1 MADAGLRG
9 MSVEELRSRE
19 RELRE
24 TLARL
29 HMKRHARRLEK
40 PSELRRV
47 ASDGTVEE
55 VLEVPAESIAGVEA
69 TREGFWCAGERGK
82 LRLVRRRA

>member
-1 MADAGLRG
+1 MAAEKIQQL
-9 MSVEELRSRE
+9 STEELRTRE

-40 PSELRRV
+40 PSELHVAKKDLARV
-47 ASDGTVEE
+47 LTAINAKAAGT
-55 VLEVPAESIAGVEA
+55 SG
-69 TREGFWCAGERGK
+69 RGAK
-82 LRLVRRRA
+82 

>member
-9 MSVEELRSRE
+9 MSVEELRNRE

-40 PSELRRV
+40 PSELHAAKRDLARV
-47 ASDGTVEE
+47 LTELSQKR
-55 VLEVPAESIAGVEA
+55 IATG
-69 TREGFWCAGERGK
+69 RDRGAK
-82 LRLVRRRA
+82 

>member
-1 MADAGLRG
+1 MAEKTQSPD
-9 MSVEELRSRE
+9 ELRARE

-40 PSELRRV
+40 PSELHAAKKDLARV
-47 ASDGTVEE
+47 LTA
-55 VLEVPAESIAGVEA
+55 LNAG
-69 TREGFWCAGERGK
+69 GGRGRGAK
-82 LRLVRRRA
+82 

>member
-1 MADAGLRG
+1 

-29 HMKRHARRLEK
+29 HIKRHARRLEK
-40 PSELRRV
+40 PSELHAAKKDLARVLTELSHKRV
-47 ASDGTVEE
+47 AT
-55 VLEVPAESIAGVEA
+55 A
-69 TREGFWCAGERGK
+69 RERGAK
-82 LRLVRRRA
+82 

>member
-1 MADAGLRG
+1 
-9 MSVEELRSRE
+9 MSAEKVQRLSMDELRVRE

-40 PSELRRV
+40 PSELHAAKKDLARV
-47 ASDGTVEE
+47 LTAIN
-55 VLEVPAESIAGVEA
+55 AESA
-69 TREGFWCAGERGK
+69 RG
-82 LRLVRRRA
+82 RGAR

>member
-1 MADAGLRG
+1 MADADFKG
-9 MSVEELRSRE
+9 MAVDELRNRE

-40 PSELRRV
+40 PSELRTAKKDLARV
-47 ASDGTVEE
+47 LTVLSEKR
-55 VLEVPAESIAGVEA
+55 IATA
-69 TREGFWCAGERGK
+69 RGRGAK
-82 LRLVRRRA
+82 

>member
-1 MADAGLRG
+1 MADTGLRG
-9 MSVEELRSRE
+9 MTIEELRGRE

-40 PSELRRV
+40 PSELLAAKKDLARV
-47 ASDGTVEE
+47 LTALSQKR
-55 VLEVPAESIAGVEA
+55 IAA
-69 TREGFWCAGERGK
+69 AGDRGAK
-82 LRLVRRRA
+82 

>member
-1 MADAGLRG
+1 MAAEKVQQL
-9 MSVEELRSRE
+9 STEELRARE

-40 PSELRRV
+40 PSELHVAKKDLARV
-47 ASDGTVEE
+47 LTAINAKAAGASG
-55 VLEVPAESIAGVEA
+55 
-69 TREGFWCAGERGK
+69 RGAK
-82 LRLVRRRA
+82 

>member
-1 MADAGLRG
+1 MADTALRG
-9 MSVEELRSRE
+9 MSVEELQGRE

-40 PSELRRV
+40 PSELHAAKKDLARV
-47 ASDGTVEE
+47 LTALSQKRIATASG
-55 VLEVPAESIAGVEA
+55 
-69 TREGFWCAGERGK
+69 RGAK
-82 LRLVRRRA
+82 

>member
-9 MSVEELRSRE
+9 LSVEELRSRE

-40 PSELRRV
+40 PSELHAAKKDLARVLTELSQKRV
-47 ASDGTVEE
+47 ATARD
-55 VLEVPAESIAGVEA
+55 
-69 TREGFWCAGERGK
+69 RGAK
-82 LRLVRRRA
+82 

>member
-9 MSVEELRSRE
+9 MTVEELKGRE
-19 RELRE
+19 TELRE

-40 PSELRRV
+40 PSELHAAKKDLARV
-47 ASDGTVEE
+47 LTELSRKR
-55 VLEVPAESIAGVEA
+55 IAT
-69 TREGFWCAGERGK
+69 TRDRGAK
-82 LRLVRRRA
+82 

>member
-1 MADAGLRG
+1 MADGGLKA
-9 MSVEELRSRE
+9 MSVEELQGRE

-40 PSELRRV
+40 PSELHTAKKDLARV
-47 ASDGTVEE
+47 LTVLSEKR
-55 VLEVPAESIAGVEA
+55 IATA
-69 TREGFWCAGERGK
+69 RGRGAK
-82 LRLVRRRA
+82 

>member
-1 MADAGLRG
+1 MADTALRG
-9 MSVEELRSRE
+9 MSVEELRARE

-40 PSELRRV
+40 PSELNAAKRDLARVLTELSQKRV
-47 ASDGTVEE
+47 ATARD
-55 VLEVPAESIAGVEA
+55 
-69 TREGFWCAGERGK
+69 RGAK
-82 LRLVRRRA
+82 

>member
-1 MADAGLRG
+1 MADTGLRG

-40 PSELRRV
+40 PSELHAAKKDLARV
-47 ASDGTVEE
+47 LTALSQKRIATASG
-55 VLEVPAESIAGVEA
+55 
-69 TREGFWCAGERGK
+69 RGAK
-82 LRLVRRRA
+82 